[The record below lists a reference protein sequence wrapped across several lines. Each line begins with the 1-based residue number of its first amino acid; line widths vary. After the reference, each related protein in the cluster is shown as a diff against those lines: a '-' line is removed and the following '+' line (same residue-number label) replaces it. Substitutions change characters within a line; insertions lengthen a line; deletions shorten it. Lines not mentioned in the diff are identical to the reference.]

1 MNVLKLVTRNLLRH
15 KLRSFLTILGLAFAV
30 FAFGFLRTIVT
41 AWYYGVE
48 ASSTSRL
55 ITRHAV
61 SFVYPLPLSY
71 RDQIEKVPG
80 VTRVSYAYWFQGVY
94 KDNTFDNFFPRYA
107 VDADNFLEMYPE
119 FVIPKDQLETFKKER
134 NSCIVGRKIME
145 KYGWKIG
152 DIIPIEG
159 DIFPGHWQF
168 VIRGVYQGKD
178 RVTDETQMFLQW
190 AYVDET
196 LKQNAPYRAGQ
207 VGWYAVQIDNPNN
220 APAVSEAI
228 DALFVNSSAK
238 TKTET
243 EKAFQQSFVS
253 LSGAILTSLEV
264 ISYVIIGIIL
274 LVLANTIIM
283 SARERV
289 REYAV
294 LKTLG
299 FNAGHIV
306 GLVAGES
313 LIIAMIG
320 GVLGI
325 LFTFPT
331 AAGVEANFPTM
342 FPIFKV
348 EASTIGLALA
358 FSFLVGIL
366 ASLFP
371 ALRSARLKIVD
382 GLRQV
387 G

>member
-1 MNVLKLVTRNLLRH
+1 MKVLKLVSKNLLRH
-15 KLRSFLTILGLAFAV
+15 KLRTFLTILGLAFAV

-48 ASSTSRL
+48 ASSSSRL

-61 SFVYPLPLSY
+61 SFIYPLPLAY
-71 RDQIEKVPG
+71 RDQIGKVPG
-80 VTRVSYAYWFQGVY
+80 VTSVSYAYWFQGVF

-107 VDADNFLEMYPE
+107 VDAESFLEMYPE
-119 FVIPKDQLETFKKER
+119 FVIPFDQLETFKKER
-134 NSCIVGRKIME
+134 NSCIVGQKIME

-168 VIRGVYQGKD
+168 VIRGVYRGKD
-178 RVTDETQMFLQW
+178 RLTDETQMFLQW
-190 AYVDET
+190 SYVDEK
-196 LKQNAPYRAGQ
+196 LKQDSPYRAGQ
-207 VGWYAVQIDNPNN
+207 VGWYTVQISNPND
-220 APAVSEAI
+220 AATVSETI
-228 DALFVNSSAK
+228 DGLFANSSAK
-238 TKTET
+238 TKSET

-283 SARERV
+283 SARERI

-299 FNAGHIV
+299 FNSGHIV

-320 GVLGI
+320 GVLGVA
-325 LFTFPT
+325 FTFPM
-331 AAGVEANFPTM
+331 AAAVAANFPTM

-348 EASTIGLALA
+348 ELSTILLAFG
-358 FSFLVGIL
+358 FSFLVGIM
-366 ASLFP
+366 AAVFP
-371 ALRSARLKIVD
+371 AVRSARMKIVD

>member
-1 MNVLKLVTRNLLRH
+1 MRVLKLVTKNLLRH

-41 AWYYGVE
+41 AWYAGVE
-48 ASSTSRL
+48 ASSSSRL

-61 SFVYPLPLSY
+61 SFVYPLPLAY

-80 VTRVSYAYWFQGVY
+80 VTSVSFAYWFQGTY
-94 KDNTFDNFFPRYA
+94 KDNTFENFFPRYA
-107 VDADNFLEMYPE
+107 IDADAFLEMYPE
-119 FVIPKDQLETFKKER
+119 FVIPPDELETFKKER
-134 NSCIVGRKIME
+134 NACIVGKKIFD
-145 KYGWKIG
+145 KYGWKLG
-152 DIIPIEG
+152 DVIPIEG
-159 DIFPGHWQF
+159 DIFPGKWEF
-168 VIRGVYQGKD
+168 VIRGVYTGKD
-178 RVTDETQMFLQW
+178 KTTDETQMFLQW
-190 AYVDET
+190 AYVDES
-196 LKQNAPYRAGQ
+196 LKQTAPYRAGQ
-207 VGWYAVQIDNPNN
+207 VGWYAVQIANPND
-220 APAVSEAI
+220 AATVSASI
-228 DALFVNSSAK
+228 DSLFANSSAK

-306 GLVAGES
+306 GLIAGES
-313 LIIAMIG
+313 LIIAMIVG
-320 GVLGI
+320 CLGI
-325 LFTFPT
+325 IFTFPMAAAV
-331 AAGVEANFPTM
+331 AAGFPSMFPT
-342 FPIFKV
+342 FNV
-348 EASTIGLALA
+348 QASTIFLALA
-358 FSFLVGIL
+358 FSLLVGI
-366 ASLFP
+366 AAAIFP
-371 ALRSARLKIVD
+371 AIRSARINIVD

>member
-1 MNVLKLVTRNLLRH
+1 MNVLKLVSRNLFRH
-15 KLRSFLTILGLAFAV
+15 KLRTFLTILGLSFAV

-48 ASSTSRL
+48 ASSSSRL

-61 SFVYPLPLSY
+61 SFIYPLPLSY

-80 VTRVSYAYWFQGVY
+80 VKSVSFAYWFQGVY

-107 VDADNFLEMYPE
+107 VDAETFLEMYPE
-119 FVIPKDQLETFKKER
+119 FVIPADQLETFKKER
-134 NSCIVGRKIME
+134 NSCIVGQKIMD

-152 DIIPIEG
+152 DVIPIEG

-168 VIRGVYQGKD
+168 VIRGIYKGKD
-178 RVTDETQMFLQW
+178 RITDETQMFIQW
-190 AYVDET
+190 SYVDEK
-196 LKQNAPYRAGQ
+196 LKQDAPYRAGQ
-207 VGWYAVQIDNPNN
+207 VGWYAVQISNPND
-220 APAVSEAI
+220 AASISETI
-228 DALFVNSSAK
+228 DGLFANSSAK
-238 TKTET
+238 TKSET

-283 SARERV
+283 SARERI

-299 FNAGHIV
+299 FNSGHIM

-320 GVLGI
+320 GLLGVI
-325 LFTFPT
+325 FTFPM
-331 AAGVEANFPTM
+331 AAAVESGFPTM

-348 EASTIGLALA
+348 EPSTIVLALG

-366 ASLFP
+366 ASIFP
-371 ALRSARLKIVD
+371 AMRSARMKIVD
-382 GLRQV
+382 GLRQI